1 MRSAGK
7 PAAISNLP
15 ETGYFLVMARAE
27 HAPHGLPARFQ
38 PDTKAT
44 P

>member
-7 PAAISNLP
+7 PAAISILP
-15 ETGYFLVMARAE
+15 ETGHFLDMGRAE
-27 HAPHGLPARFQ
+27 HAPHGLPTRFQ
-38 PDTKAT
+38 PDMKAT